1 MKKFIEK
8 IKLKMWNS
16 PIDLYAV
23 LFIYMVAAT
32 TFTIVSI
39 SDNKNTDVENQESI
53 VSTIEHTKTEDLEL
67 LYHQNSKDI
76 IDEVNIYI
84 SEINKPEDYSD
95 EVLAARTMKSYI
107 DEYLTDTSDYSD
119 YRYDLE
125 IDIFIDL
132 FKTNL
137 IRNKKISNLIERREV
152 LFSLIQGM
160 SNA

>member
-1 MKKFIEK
+1 MKKFIEE
-8 IKLKMWNS
+8 IKHGIINNKSLYLVLSLLEIALAIVIITNS
-16 PIDLYAV
+16 
-23 LFIYMVAAT
+23 
-32 TFTIVSI
+32 S
-39 SDNKNTDVENQESI
+39 NNENTNVGEQESI
-53 VSTIEHTKTEDLEL
+53 VSTTEHTKTEELEL
-67 LYHQNSKDI
+67 LYHQNSKYI
-76 IDEVNIYI
+76 IEEVNNYI